1 MRRTDG
7 NNRRTNLVA
16 LPIRKPQAAV
26 RDISDETPGRESPA
40 GVVRLHRRPSKRS
53 PSESAV
59 TIRHEHIKLLKDM
72 CVALTATVEILEKAP
87 LGASD
92 AEVDFSR
99 GVSFYEEVRRFES
112 NLIRRALQHAGGN
125 QTRAAAL
132 LGINHTTLHAMI
144 KRYHIKTPR
153 F

>member
-1 MRRTDG
+1 M
-7 NNRRTNLVA
+7 A
-16 LPIRKPQAAV
+16 LRPQKTAGRHA
-26 RDISDETPGRESPA
+26 DISDETPVRESPA

-59 TIRHEHIKLLKDM
+59 TTRHEHIKLLKDM
-72 CVALTATVEILEKAP
+72 CVALTATVEILEQAP

-99 GVSFYEEVRRFES
+99 EVSFYEEVRRFES

-132 LGINHTTLHAMI
+132 LGINHTTLHAKI
-144 KRYHIKTPR
+144 KRYNIKTSR